1 MIQFQGGNAA
11 VDMTHYM
18 GLIADNQP
26 WNLIIFM
33 AIPVFMAETLVAT
46 EFFVVFR
53 HLATG
58 ALRQFNK
65 VLGIVL
71 GLYMFGVFVK
81 MVTIIP
87 GIEWN
92 TWVDIVAVYGYTL
105 SAIPLIAIA
114 LLELGLIFRG
124 RSEQDKMKIHFLL
137 ITAFLVLGHVAMVF
151 GMVNPSIISGNT
163 AGHGH

>member
-1 MIQFQGGNAA
+1 M
-11 VDMTHYM
+11 DMTHYM

-33 AIPVFMAETLVAT
+33 ALPVIMAETLVAT

-53 HLATG
+53 HLTTG

-71 GLYMFGVFVK
+71 GLYMLGIFVK
-81 MVTIIP
+81 MITIIP

-92 TWVDIVAVYGYTL
+92 TWVDVVAVWGYTL
-105 SAIPLIAIA
+105 GALPLIGIA
-114 LLELGLIFRG
+114 LLELGLICRKQTD
-124 RSEQDKMKIHFLL
+124 QDKMKIHFLL

-151 GMVNPSIISGNT
+151 GMVNPSILKGAA
-163 AGHGH
+163 AGHTM

>member
-1 MIQFQGGNAA
+1 
-11 VDMTHYM
+11 MTHYM
-18 GLIADNQP
+18 GLIAENQP

-53 HLATG
+53 RLTSG

-65 VLGIVL
+65 LLGIVL

-81 MVTIIP
+81 MLTIIP

-105 SAIPLIAIA
+105 SALPLIAIA
-114 LLELGLIFRG
+114 LLELGLIFRN
-124 RSEQDKMKIHFLL
+124 RSEQEKIQIHFLL

-151 GMVNPSIISGNT
+151 GMVNPSIISGST

>member
-1 MIQFQGGNAA
+1 
-11 VDMTHYM
+11 MTHYM
-18 GLIADNQP
+18 GLIAENQP

-53 HLATG
+53 RLTTG

-71 GLYMFGVFVK
+71 GLYMTGIFVK

-87 GIEWN
+87 SIEWN
-92 TWVDIVAVYGYTL
+92 TWVDVVAVFGYTL
-105 SAIPLIAIA
+105 GALPLMAIA
-114 LLELGLIFRG
+114 LLELGLIFRS
-124 RSEQDKMKIHFLL
+124 RSEQEKMKIHFLL
-137 ITAFLVLGHVAMVF
+137 ITAFLILGHVAMVF
-151 GMVNPSIISGNT
+151 GMVNPSIVGSNAT
-163 AGHGH
+163 HDMKM

>member
-1 MIQFQGGNAA
+1 M
-11 VDMTHYM
+11 DMTHYM

-33 AIPVFMAETLVAT
+33 ALPVVMAETLVAT

-53 HLATG
+53 HLTTG

-65 VLGIVL
+65 ILGIVL
-71 GLYMFGVFVK
+71 GLYMTGIFIK
-81 MVTIIP
+81 MLTIIP

-92 TWVDIVAVYGYTL
+92 TWVDVIAVWGYTL
-105 SAIPLIAIA
+105 GALPLIGIA
-114 LLELGLIFRG
+114 LMEMGLIFRK
-124 RSEQDKMKIHFLL
+124 RSEQEKMKIHFLL

-151 GMVNPSIISGNT
+151 GMVNPEIIKGAAT
-163 AGHGH
+163 HGHM

>member
-1 MIQFQGGNAA
+1 
-11 VDMTHYM
+11 MTHYM

-33 AIPVFMAETLVAT
+33 AIPVFLAETLVAT

-53 HLATG
+53 HLTTG

-71 GLYMFGVFVK
+71 GLYMLGIFVK

-92 TWVDIVAVYGYTL
+92 TWVDVVAVYGYTL
-105 SAIPLIAIA
+105 GALPLVAIA
-114 LLELGLIFRG
+114 LLEMGLIFRN
-124 RSEQDKMKIHFLL
+124 RSEQEKMKIHFLL

-151 GMVNPSIISGNT
+151 GMVNPSIIGSS
-163 AGHGH
+163 APHDMKM

>member
-1 MIQFQGGNAA
+1 M
-11 VDMTHYM
+11 DMTHYM

-33 AIPVFMAETLVAT
+33 ALPVVMAETLVAT

-53 HLATG
+53 HLTTG

-65 VLGIVL
+65 ILGIVL
-71 GLYMFGVFVK
+71 GLYMTGIFIK
-81 MVTIIP
+81 MLTIIP

-92 TWVDIVAVYGYTL
+92 TWVDVIAVWGYTL
-105 SAIPLIAIA
+105 GALPLIGIA
-114 LLELGLIFRG
+114 LMEMGLIFRK
-124 RSEQDKMKIHFLL
+124 RSEQEKMKIHFLL

-151 GMVNPSIISGNT
+151 GMVNPEIIKGAAT
-163 AGHGH
+163 RGHM